1 MNWAGGRTR
10 AVGGVFF
17 HALLALL
24 WAALVTYCSLLYEAE
39 AVLVCSSFGDEIT
52 TCARLAAGFPFPFLV
67 DHPGLSPAGS
77 IAYDPLSLIVGVDL
91 VLRPQLAATYGY
103 WLLIA
108 GLLAIKRYRIRRAG
122 GSRRAML

>member
-1 MNWAGGRTR
+1 MKWSGRAQ

-24 WAALVTYCSLLYEAE
+24 WAALLTYCSLLYGAE
-39 AVLVCSSFGDEIT
+39 AVLVCSCIGDEIT
-52 TCARLAAGFPFPFLV
+52 TCPRLAAGFPFPFLV

-91 VLRPQLAATYGY
+91 VLRPQLGATYAY
-103 WLLIA
+103 WLVIA
-108 GLLAIKRYRIRRAG
+108 GLIAIKRYRYKKIK
-122 GSRRAML
+122 